1 MDWQSEF
8 SPLAA
13 IGTRSF
19 IKISAVVAGVQSYL
33 PRRWEIDLCER
44 ANIVP
49 TGTNGMAET
58 IARLFQDIVGYGKPD
73 AMLTKDSGAY
83 APISSAELERRTVQ
97 LQRALGEAGLQRGD
111 KCALISENRWE
122 WAVADFAMMTA
133 GIVSVP
139 IYPTLLPEQVRYLL
153 EHSESKAIFCSTAG
167 QLEKVLSIRDQLPH
181 LSAVIGF
188 DATNQEG
195 VINLADLIGEASPD
209 APARQQFDEAVES
222 VQPGDLASIIYT
234 SGTTGV
240 PKGVMLSHANICT
253 NIRDSMIEV
262 QAGDVALSF
271 LPLCHIAE
279 RLADYV
285 YFAGGV
291 TVAYA
296 ESMDT
301 VAANMGEVK
310 PTMAV
315 GVPRFFEKVYD
326 RVMAAMA
333 AAPAIRR
340 NLFNW
345 AVGVGKAATPYRLQG
360 KPLPG
365 MLGIKHR
372 LADKLVLSKLRAR
385 LGGRV
390 RFFVSGAA
398 PLAKHLAE
406 FFYALGVPIREAYGL
421 TETSPLVS
429 INPLDDLRFGTVGTI
444 IPNVEVRIA
453 EDGEILV
460 RGPNI
465 MQGYFKM
472 EEQTADVMDGDW
484 FHTGD
489 IGNLD
494 ADGYLSI
501 TDRKK
506 DLFKTSGGKYIAP
519 SPIEGRLKSSPLIE
533 LVVVVAEQRNFPSA
547 LVVPAFEAL
556 RAWAAANGIKA
567 ADNTE
572 LCANADVQDHVM
584 SEVAALCS
592 DMAGY
597 EQIKKIALIPNDF
610 SIAGGE
616 LTPTMKVRRREVY
629 EKYAD
634 QIDGMYS

>member
-1 MDWQSEF
+1 
-8 SPLAA
+8 
-13 IGTRSF
+13 
-19 IKISAVVAGVQSYL
+19 
-33 PRRWEIDLCER
+33 
-44 ANIVP
+44 
-49 TGTNGMAET
+49 MAET
-58 IARLFQDIVGYGKPD
+58 IASLFRDIVAHRKPD
-73 AMLTKDSGAY
+73 AILTKDSGSY
-83 APISSAELERRTVQ
+83 APISSFELERRSIR
-97 LQRALGEAGLQRGD
+97 LHLALRDLGLQRGD

-139 IYPTLLPEQVRYLL
+139 IYPTLLADQVRYLL
-153 EHSESKAIFCSTAG
+153 EHSEAKAIFCSTAD
-167 QLEKVLSIRDQLPH
+167 QMEKILSIRDRLPNLAH
-181 LSAVIGF
+181 VIGF
-188 DATNQEG
+188 DAAAGEDAPK
-195 VINLADLIGEASPD
+195 LADLIGADSPD
-209 APARQQFDEAVES
+209 SDARHRFEEAADTV
-222 VQPGDLASIIYT
+222 VPGDLASIIYT

-240 PKGVMLSHANICT
+240 PKGVMLSHSNICT
-253 NIRDSMIEV
+253 NIRDSMLDV
-262 QAGDVALSF
+262 QPEDVALSF

-285 YFAGGV
+285 FFAGGV

-296 ESMDT
+296 ESMEA

-315 GVPRFFEKVYD
+315 GVPRFFEKVHG

-333 AAPAIRR
+333 DAPAIRR
-340 NLFNW
+340 KLFHW
-345 AVGVGKAATPYRLQG
+345 AVGVGKAATPYRLQD

-365 MLGIKHR
+365 LLGIQHGV
-372 LADKLVLSKLRAR
+372 ADKLVFSKLRGR
-385 LGGRV
+385 LGGRI

-406 FFYALGVPIREAYGL
+406 FFYALGLPIREAYGL

-429 INPLDDLRFGTVGTI
+429 INPLEDLRFGTVGKL

-472 EEQTADVMDGDW
+472 EEQTAEAMEGGW

-519 SPIEGRLKSSPLIE
+519 SPIEGRLKGSPLIE
-533 LVVVVAEQRNFPSA
+533 LAVVVAEQRNFPSA
-547 LVVPAFEAL
+547 LVVPAFESL
-556 RAWAAANGIKA
+556 RSWAETNGIKA
-567 ADNTE
+567 ADNEE
-572 LCANADVQDHVM
+572 LCANADVQRYVM
-584 SEVAALCS
+584 SEITALCA

-597 EQIKKIALIPNDF
+597 EQVKRIALIPNEF

-616 LTPTMKVRRREVY
+616 LTPTMKVRRNEVY
-629 EKYAD
+629 KKYSA
-634 QIDGMYS
+634 QIEAIYS

>member
-1 MDWQSEF
+1 
-8 SPLAA
+8 
-13 IGTRSF
+13 
-19 IKISAVVAGVQSYL
+19 
-33 PRRWEIDLCER
+33 
-44 ANIVP
+44 
-49 TGTNGMAET
+49 MAET
-58 IARLFQDIVGYGKPD
+58 IARLFQDVIAHGKAD
-73 AMLTKDSGAY
+73 AILTKDSGTY
-83 APISSAELERRTVQ
+83 EPISSSELERRCIQ
-97 LQRALGEAGLQRGD
+97 LHSALADAGLRRGD

-133 GIVSVP
+133 GIISVP
-139 IYPTLLPEQVRYLL
+139 IYPTLLADQVRYLL
-153 EHSESKAIFCSTAG
+153 EHSESKAIFCSTEG
-167 QLEKVLSIRDQLPH
+167 QLEKVFSIRDQLPN
-181 LSAVIGF
+181 LGLVVGF
-188 DATNQEG
+188 DRTDQEG
-195 VINLADLIGEASPD
+195 VANLGDLIGEGSPGEESRQRFD
-209 APARQQFDEAVES
+209 AALGA

-240 PKGVMLSHANICT
+240 PKGVMLSHSNICT
-253 NIRDSMIEV
+253 NIRDSTLETLP
-262 QAGDVALSF
+262 GDVALSF

-301 VAANMGEVK
+301 VAVNMGEVR

-333 AAPAIRR
+333 GAPAIRR
-340 NLFNW
+340 SLFHW
-345 AVGVGKAATPYRLQG
+345 ALGVGKAAMPYSLAG
-360 KPLPG
+360 KPVPG
-365 MLGIKHR
+365 LLGIKHG
-372 LADKLVLSKLRAR
+372 LADKIVFSKLRAR
-385 LGGRV
+385 LGGRI

-398 PLAKHLAE
+398 PLAQHLGE
-406 FFYALGVPIREAYGL
+406 FFHSLGFPIREAYGL

-429 INPLDDLRFGTVGTI
+429 INPADAIKYGTVGTI
-444 IPNVEVRIA
+444 IDNVEVRIA
-453 EDGEILV
+453 DDGEILV

-472 EEQTADVMDGDW
+472 EQQTAEVMDGDW

-489 IGNLD
+489 IGQMD
-494 ADGYLSI
+494 DEGYLSI

-519 SPIEGRLKSSPLIE
+519 APIESRLKSSALIE
-533 LVVVVAEQRNFPSA
+533 LAVVVAEQRNFPSA

-556 RAWAAANGIKA
+556 RAWAGTKGINA
-567 ADNTE
+567 ETNEE
-572 LCANADVQDHVM
+572 LCANAAVQDHVM
-584 SEVAALCS
+584 AEVASLCS
-592 DMAGY
+592 DMARY

-610 SIAGGE
+610 TIGGGE

-629 EKYAD
+629 QKYAS
-634 QIDGMYS
+634 QIDALYA

>member
-1 MDWQSEF
+1 
-8 SPLAA
+8 
-13 IGTRSF
+13 
-19 IKISAVVAGVQSYL
+19 
-33 PRRWEIDLCER
+33 
-44 ANIVP
+44 
-49 TGTNGMAET
+49 MAET
-58 IARLFQDIVGYGKPD
+58 IARLFQDVIAYGKAD
-73 AMLTKDSGAY
+73 AILTKDSGTY
-83 APISSAELERRTVQ
+83 EPISSAELERRCIQ
-97 LQRALGEAGLQRGD
+97 LHSALAEAGLRKGD

-133 GIVSVP
+133 GIISVP
-139 IYPTLLPEQVRYLL
+139 IYPTLLADQVRYLL
-153 EHSESKAIFCSTAG
+153 EHSESRAIFCSTEG
-167 QLEKVLSIRDQLPH
+167 QLEKILSIRDQLPN
-181 LSAVIGF
+181 LTLVIGF
-188 DATNQEG
+188 DRTDQGG
-195 VINLADLIGEASPD
+195 VSNLADLIGEASPD
-209 APARQQFDEAVES
+209 DAARQRFEAALEAVE
-222 VQPGDLASIIYT
+222 PGDLASIIYT

-240 PKGVMLSHANICT
+240 PKGVMLSHSNICT
-253 NIRDSMIEV
+253 NIRDSKIDTE
-262 QAGDVALSF
+262 ADDVALSF

-285 YFAGGV
+285 YFSGGV

-301 VAANMGEVK
+301 VAANMGEVR

-315 GVPRFFEKVYD
+315 GVPRFFEKVHD

-333 AAPAIRR
+333 SAPAIRR
-340 NLFNW
+340 NLFHW

-365 MLGIKHR
+365 LLGIKHSV
-372 LADKLVLSKLRAR
+372 ADKLVFTKLRGR
-385 LGGRV
+385 LGGRI

-406 FFYALGVPIREAYGL
+406 FFYALGLPIREAYGL
-421 TETSPLVS
+421 TETSPVVS
-429 INPLDDLRFGTVGTI
+429 INPIDALRFGTVGTI

-472 EEQTADVMDGDW
+472 EEQTAEVMEGDW

-489 IGNLD
+489 IGHLD
-494 ADGYLSI
+494 EDGYLSI

-533 LVVVVAEQRNFPSA
+533 LAVVVAERRNFPSA

-556 RAWAAANGIKA
+556 QAWAGANGIEA
-567 ADNTE
+567 ANNEE
-572 LCANADVQDHVM
+572 LCANAAVQEHVM

-597 EQIKKIALIPNDF
+597 EQIKKIALIPSDF
-610 SIAGGE
+610 TIGGGE
-616 LTPTMKVRRREVY
+616 LTPTMKVRRGVVY
-629 EKYAD
+629 EKYAG
-634 QIDGMYS
+634 QIDAIYS